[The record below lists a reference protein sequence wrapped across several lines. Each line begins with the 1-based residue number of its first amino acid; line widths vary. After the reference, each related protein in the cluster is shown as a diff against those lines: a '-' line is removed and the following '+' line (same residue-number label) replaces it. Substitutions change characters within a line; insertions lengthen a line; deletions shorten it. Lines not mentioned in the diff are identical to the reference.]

1 MAPLGPS
8 ASLTPPPPPGSIKPQ
23 AAANVAYSLGV
34 ADASWLE
41 FPPDVQRALK
51 DAVLL
56 LGDALSTQVRACN
69 RRQPSCR
76 PTHLRFMPV

>member
-69 RRQPSCR
+69 RR
-76 PTHLRFMPV
+76 